1 MTDKDFYIQL
11 TGVSLLSAILLF
23 LSHNFLPFGDHSL
36 LGVIGLVFFIL
47 LSILIFILAK
57 KLSDA
62 NDLNAFT
69 RLIMYNLLI
78 KLFFSFVIVII
89 YHKIVDP
96 QERFF
101 VVPFIAIYLIFT
113 IFEALF
119 MSRQAR
125 QH

>member
-1 MTDKDFYIQL
+1 MTDRDFYIQL
-11 TGVSLLSAILLF
+11 TGVSLVSGLLLF
-23 LSHNFLPFGDHSL
+23 LSHNFLPFGDHSI
-36 LGVIGLVFFIL
+36 LGVIGLVFFTL
-47 LSILIFILAK
+47 LSILIFTLAK

-89 YHKIVDP
+89 YHKLADP